1 MSKTKRNISD
11 KALNEIFS
19 KHSLGKIVKVI
30 PLKGG
35 QFNSVLKITVQSGK
49 NYVIKIAPSKET
61 DVLTYEKDLIK
72 SEVYFY
78 EKFSSLKTRSLRLK
92 MRLPIFISAAQLH
105 FLTDTFVHSV
115 ILLMRLVCAAL
126 LTD

>member
-11 KALNEIFS
+11 EALNEIFS

-61 DVLTYEKDLIK
+61 DVLTYENDLIK

-78 EKFSSLKTRSLRLK
+78 EKFSKEFELNSVRNSIKYMEDILK
-92 MRLPIFISAAQLH
+92 IY
-105 FLTDTFVHSV
+105 FV
-115 ILLMRLVCAAL
+115 IIYQM
-126 LTD
+126 